1 MCKCNFDQFWRENS
15 NETLFVIFRE
25 MNECWVLWVRIQTTR
40 SKVYQVL
47 IFYFGIPQ
55 LPNFQMKIVI
65 NVTIND
71 DDYLVSTEIEKK
83 KMFGQKTVMCN
94 SF

>member
-1 MCKCNFDQFWRENS
+1 MLS
-15 NETLFVIFRE
+15 P
-25 MNECWVLWVRIQTTR
+25 WVRIQTTR

-55 LPNFQMKIVI
+55 LTIFQMIIVI

-71 DDYLVSTEIEKK
+71 DDYLVSTEIKKK

>member
-1 MCKCNFDQFWRENS
+1 M
-15 NETLFVIFRE
+15 
-25 MNECWVLWVRIQTTR
+25 
-40 SKVYQVL
+40 YQVL

-83 KMFGQKTVMCN
+83 KMFGQKNNDVQQ
-94 SF
+94 FLA